1 MSEAPVTPPPPA
13 PETPSGPSK
22 EERQWNMF
30 IHLSLLSGFVIPL
43 GGLLVPII
51 LWQLKK
57 DEFPSSNAHGYV
69 VVNWLL
75 SALIYGIVCF
85 ILTFIV
91 IGILGYIALAIVAVV
106 FPIIG
111 GIKANDGE
119 LWEYPLSIRF
129 FS

>member
-1 MSEAPVTPPPPA
+1 
-13 PETPSGPSK
+13 
-22 EERQWNMF
+22 MF